1 MFHKQFK
8 KSLFT
13 LNIINKDFFNGL
25 KLFYVWRVLAWAD
38 ILQRYKR
45 TVIGPFWGVITT
57 ALLLLFIGPVYSKL
71 FGQNLTEYFPYV
83 AVSYVIWNFFS
94 TLVVEGANSLIIS
107 TDYIKNMAWPFS
119 VYFYRCVLRNIF
131 VLMHNFIVLV
141 PLLFYFNLV
150 SLQGIL
156 LFIVG
161 LGLICTLGFA
171 ITIVLGILSLRYRDI
186 PQLVTNLLNMLFF
199 LTPVLWSVNMLGA
212 SSWMVQFNPVFHVL
226 EVLRRPLL
234 GGVPEIVSYCVI
246 IISIFVLLSLG
257 FYFFYKTKKELAF
270 WA

>member
-1 MFHKQFK
+1 M
-8 KSLFT
+8 
-13 LNIINKDFFNGL
+13 NMIIRDFYDGL
-25 KLFYVWRVLAWAD
+25 KLFYVWRVLAWTD

-45 TVIGPFWGVITT
+45 TIIGPFWGVITT
-57 ALLLLFIGPVYSKL
+57 TILLLFIGPVYSKL

-94 TLVVEGANSLIIS
+94 TLVGEGANSLIIS
-107 TDYIKNMAWPFS
+107 TDYIKHMAWPFS
-119 VYFYRCVLRNIF
+119 VYFYRCVMRNIF
-131 VLMHNFIVLV
+131 VLIHNFIVLI
-141 PLLFYFNLV
+141 PLLFYFNLI
-150 SLQGIL
+150 SLHGIL

-161 LGLICTLGFA
+161 LGLICILGFV

-199 LTPVLWSVNMLGA
+199 LTPVLWFENMLGA
-212 SSWMVQFNPVFHVL
+212 SRWIVQLNPFFHVL

-234 GGVPEIVSYCVI
+234 GGVPEIISYYI
-246 IISIFVLLSLG
+246 ILISIFVLLFLG
-257 FYFFYKTKKELAF
+257 FYFFNKTKKELAF